1 MTMSMGD
8 RTSAP
13 KLMLAAAIA
22 VGAALAGP
30 ALAAADPGPGDPS
43 IPPAPPAGFL
53 PPNATVGSVLAQAGA
68 PSAGPLGLP
77 DLSAY
82 APGLLLGQNP
92 VPSAPG
98 AQGAAA
104 TPDLQAFNN
113 EYLVPQNVIP
123 AAPGQGVADVGIG
136 PSAEAPGTGRLAFLR
151 RLHEMHADGALD
163 GALLGQVPYEQLGE
177 PLPGTAPGPEINV
190 PPGLGFGLADP
201 AEPAPAP

>member
-1 MTMSMGD
+1 MSTGD
-8 RTSAP
+8 RTLAP
-13 KLMLAAAIA
+13 KLMLAAAVAI
-22 VGAALAGP
+22 GAALAGP
-30 ALAAADPGPGDPS
+30 ASAVADPGPGDPTDS
-43 IPPAPPAGFL
+43 AGT
-53 PPNATVGSVLAQAGA
+53 ACGKRCAQRDRRQRAGSGGA
-68 PSAGPLGLP
+68 PSVGPLGLP

-98 AQGAAA
+98 AQGAVA
-104 TPDLQAFNN
+104 TPDLHAFNN
-113 EYLVPQNVIP
+113 QYLVPQNVTP

-151 RLHEMHADGALD
+151 RLHEMYQGGALD

-177 PLPGTAPGPEINV
+177 PLPGTAPGPGIYV

-201 AEPAPAP
+201 AEAAPAP